1 MFQVNTADYE
11 KYKFVCLK
19 ALRDKDLYTFNEARK
34 VLNMCITDQLRHTS
48 LESSKSLYPILTQLQ
63 TLIEMD
69 ECLSIKKS
77 SDFDRIR
84 EKWRIQD
91 GTIRKN
97 EFQFVEPIAAQR
109 MTMLGEMV
117 QSLPDLRND
126 YFNLVLDV
134 AGEFF

>member
-1 MFQVNTADYE
+1 
-11 KYKFVCLK
+11 
-19 ALRDKDLYTFNEARK
+19 
-34 VLNMCITDQLRHTS
+34 MCITDQLRHTS

-69 ECLSIKKS
+69 DCLSIKKS

-117 QSLPDLRND
+117 QSSPDLRND

-134 AGEFF
+134 AGECF

>member
-69 ECLSIKKS
+69 DCLSIKKS
-77 SDFDRIR
+77 TDFDRIR

-109 MTMLGEMV
+109 MTMLGEIV